1 MIDVKKRNRLLLV
14 LFIGVLMAA
23 LDIAIVGPAL
33 PTLRTYFGVDDR
45 AVTWLFT
52 IYILFNLI
60 GTPLMAKLSDV
71 HGRRVI
77 YLIDVSLFA
86 AGSLV
91 VALAPSFGIVLLGR
105 AIQGL
110 GAGGIFPVASAV
122 IGDTFPPEKR
132 GSALG
137 LIGAVFGVAFLIGPI
152 LGGILL
158 LVGWRWLFAV
168 NLPVALAVMLIAPPL
183 LPDAPAKTRRPF
195 DTAGML
201 VLALMLAALTY
212 GVNQIDTAHFMT
224 SLSGLGVWPFLVL
237 ALLLL
242 PIFLLIE
249 SQVKDPIIHLRLFG
263 TRQLTLAYLLS
274 TGAGLGES
282 GVVFIPALAV
292 AALAVDESTASFMLM
307 PLVLAL
313 AVGAPTVGRLL
324 DRLGSRVVITSGTV
338 ILATGLFTLSVY
350 PGQWP
355 LFITA
360 SVFIGLGLSALL
372 GAPIRYIMLNEAR
385 QEDRAAAQAVITV
398 FTSTG
403 QLLSGA
409 LVGAIAAST
418 GGGVTGYSLAFKVI
432 GVVILSLVLLT
443 LGLKNRARELATT
456 TQSDGKVPAASGT
469 G

>member
-212 GVNQIDTAHFMT
+212 GVNRIDTAHFMT
-224 SLSGLGVWPFLVL
+224 SLSGLGVWPFLAL

-263 TRQLTLAYLLS
+263 TRQLSLAYLLS

-432 GVVILSLVLLT
+432 GVVILSLILLT

>member
-45 AVTWLFT
+45 TATWLFT

-71 HGRRVI
+71 HGRRAI

-105 AIQGL
+105 AVQGL

-168 NLPVALAVMLIAPPL
+168 NLPVALAIMLVAPPL

-201 VLALMLAALTY
+201 VLAVMLAALTY
-212 GVNQIDTAHFMT
+212 GVNRIDTAHFVA
-224 SLSGLGVWPFLVL
+224 SLSGLRVWPFLAL

-249 SQVKDPIIHLRLFG
+249 SQAKDPIIHLRLFG

-292 AALAVDESTASFMLM
+292 AALAIDESTASFMLM

-324 DRLGSRVVITSGTV
+324 DRLGSRAVITSGTV

-350 PGQWP
+350 PEQRS
-355 LFITA
+355 LFIAA

-418 GGGVTGYSLAFKVI
+418 GGGVTGYSSAYKVI
-432 GVVILSLVLLT
+432 GVVILSLILLT

-456 TQSDGKVPAASGT
+456 TQPDGKVPAASGT